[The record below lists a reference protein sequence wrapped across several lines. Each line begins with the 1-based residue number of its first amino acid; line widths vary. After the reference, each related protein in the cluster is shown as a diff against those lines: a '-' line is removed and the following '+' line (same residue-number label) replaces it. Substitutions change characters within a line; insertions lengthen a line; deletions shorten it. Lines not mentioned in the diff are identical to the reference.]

1 MHINFGKTDVNF
13 SKAFASAEKIDY
25 DQVALVAIKDF
36 LLERD
41 EIVAYRDFKYRRVIL
56 YWTEFG
62 NFAITEDGTDYVV
75 AYVKGSPLGDLV
87 PWFTL
92 DAQSVM
98 FVCGCNT
105 EVNSQPNICGRV
117 NMLIESIKNFYKD

>member
-1 MHINFGKTDVNF
+1 MHINFGKANMHF
-13 SKAFASAEKIDY
+13 SKAFTSAEKVDY
-25 DQVALVAIKDF
+25 DQVAIVAIKDF

-41 EIVAYRDFKYRRVIL
+41 EIVAYRDFKDRRVIL

-105 EVNSQPNICGRV
+105 GVNSQPNICGRV
-117 NMLIESIKNFYKD
+117 NMLIESIKNYYED

>member
-1 MHINFGKTDVNF
+1 MHINFGKANTHF

-25 DQVALVAIKDF
+25 DQVAIVAIKDF

-92 DAQSVM
+92 DELRITKGVARY
-98 FVCGCNT
+98 T
-105 EVNSQPNICGRV
+105 ENFTPPTEPFPNS
-117 NMLIESIKNFYKD
+117 

>member
-1 MHINFGKTDVNF
+1 MHINFCKTDVNF

-41 EIVAYRDFKYRRVIL
+41 EIVAYRDFKDRRVIL

-75 AYVKGSPLGDLV
+75 AYVKGSPLGELV

-92 DAQSVM
+92 DEQSIL
-98 FVCGCNT
+98 FVCGCTT
-105 EVNSQPNICGRV
+105 EAVTQPNICGRV
-117 NMLIESIKNFYKD
+117 NNLIESIKDFYED

>member
-1 MHINFGKTDVNF
+1 MHINFGKANTHF

-25 DQVALVAIKDF
+25 DQVAIVAIKDF

-62 NFAITEDGTDYVV
+62 NFAITEDGADYVV

-87 PWFTL
+87 PLFTL
-92 DAQSVM
+92 DEQSVM

-105 EVNSQPNICGRV
+105 GVNSQPNICGRV

>member
-1 MHINFGKTDVNF
+1 MHINASKSNEYFN
-13 SKAFASAEKIDY
+13 KAFASAEKVDY
-25 DQVALVAIKDF
+25 DQVAIVAIKDF

-41 EIVAYRDFKYRRVIL
+41 EILAYRDFKDRRVIL

-75 AYVKGSPLGDLV
+75 TYAKGSPLGDLV

-98 FVCGCNT
+98 FVCGCST
-105 EVNSQPNICGRV
+105 EAVIQPNICGRV
-117 NMLIESIKNFYKD
+117 NNLIESIKNYYED